1 LREPGYIEKDYESLQ
16 NTLTYPY
23 LSWTFSYIIYKK
35 TNTSFGLVNVR
46 GLADNF
52 NPYDNIT
59 FVNISELKKSREY

>member
-1 LREPGYIEKDYESLQ
+1 MREPGYIEKDYESLQ